1 MLKAGAHGLI
11 DAVQPF
17 PEALARECNNNNEV
31 KPGDDV
37 AADESGVANVEAR
50 TEITRAMA
58 TQMF

>member
-17 PEALARECNNNNEV
+17 PEALARECNNNEV

-37 AADESGVANVEAR
+37 AADESRVANVEGR